1 MFVANVVRFTKT
13 SGPIVLRELSD
24 HIQRLDLLGILI
36 EHALS
41 ASDLHRIVYALAAPE
56 YLFAVRAEF
65 LILIFDCVL
74 FLFC

>member
-13 SGPIVLRELSD
+13 SGHIALRELSD
-24 HIQRLDLLGILI
+24 HIQRLDLLGSLI

-41 ASDLHRIVYALAAPE
+41 ASDLHRTVYALAAPE
-56 YLFAVRAEF
+56 CLFALSAES
-65 LILIFDCVL
+65 LMLIFVCVL